1 MFKRLLVSISVVL
14 FLVQGSALA
23 ASKNHHRHKTHRS
36 STSSSSS
43 KVKLPSPNIKVSR
56 NPMPITGTVEPV
68 MSSFENQFINLLRQ
82 WQIPGGTVAIVKN
95 DRVVY
100 AKGFGWA
107 NKETRTPA
115 EPDSLFR
122 IASVSKLFTAVTVL
136 KLAQEGKLNLEDPV
150 FSILND
156 LPPMDGR
163 AINPRIYE
171 IKVKNLLQMSSGWF
185 SPGGH
190 WDPMFGPWSKQMVD
204 RLQGQVPASCEST
217 VRVMMT
223 MPLRS
228 KPGSNFVYSNLDYC
242 LLGLVIN
249 KASGHPYGY
258 QGYEDHVTQQ
268 VLAPVG
274 INNMFIGDTL
284 PTARMPNE
292 ATYYSD
298 SAPNSEDEFL
308 NYLPYSEQ
316 QILKKN
322 FSDGGWVATSTDLAR
337 FMYALSHGQI
347 LNQTYLQIMQ
357 SKPDYLSHSD
367 KGDYF
372 SMGMKVYNLGS
383 GQTYWIQTGSFT
395 GTNAMV
401 VNRPDGTTIAVTFN
415 NRPGG
420 YSFFTRF
427 RPELRAM
434 LMSSQLTRAIGSLPN

>member
-1 MFKRLLVSISVVL
+1 MLKRLAIIISVVVFSL
-14 FLVQGSALA
+14 QGSAIA
-23 ASKNHHRHKTHRS
+23 ATKNHHHKTHKS
-36 STSSSSS
+36 TTSTSH
-43 KVKLPSPNIKVSR
+43 KVRLPSPNIKVSR
-56 NPMPITGTVEPV
+56 NPMPMTGTVEPG
-68 MSSFENQFINLLRQ
+68 MASFENQFINLLRQ

-95 DRVVY
+95 DHVVY
-100 AKGFGWA
+100 ARGFGWA
-107 NKETRTPA
+107 DKENRTPA

-156 LPPMDGR
+156 LPPMNGK
-163 AINPRIYE
+163 AVNPRIYE

-204 RLQGQVPASCEST
+204 RLQGQVPATCENT
-217 VRVMMT
+217 VRVMMS
-223 MPLRS
+223 MPLRY

-249 KASGHPYGY
+249 KATGQPYGY
-258 QGYEDHVTQQ
+258 QGYEDYVTKQ

-274 INNMFIGDTL
+274 INNMFIGDTS
-284 PTARMPNE
+284 PTAKMPNE
-292 ATYYSD
+292 VTYYSD

-308 NYLPYSEQ
+308 NYLPYSEE

-322 FSDGGWVATSTDLAR
+322 FSNGGWVATSTDLAR

-347 LNQTYLQIMQ
+347 LNPTYLQIMQ
-357 SKPDYLSHSD
+357 TKPEYLSRTD
-367 KGDYF
+367 KSDYF
-372 SMGMKVYNLGS
+372 SMGMKVYNLSS
-383 GQTYWIQTGSFT
+383 GQTYWVQTGSFT

-434 LMSSQLTRAIGSLPN
+434 MMSSQLARAIEGLPN